1 MTFRP
6 FPWLRLGFLTLPRR
20 AQSRLARSRLAV
32 ISLALPPLVLA
43 VAQGAGA
50 REVTVA
56 EPAVRYPF
64 DPVCPWGRIADGRGM
79 LVRCLEPA
87 EAQRLAAPA
96 RVAPAPVGVGPA
108 ITAPAAAPPPV
119 SPLVA
124 PTTTPA
130 EPRAARAMDAPSLSA
145 SVPAARPAPAPVAP
159 SPPPVPAGK
168 PRKVVLEAV
177 SAARADTG
185 ELPEARTQLLRAR
198 DRYVQ
203 CVESNGGISTSPA
216 RVTLRFLVRERGR
229 AEGVTV
235 KERAGLSMA
244 AAKCIATVVDRRYVG
259 YPAAPIVGADLSVDF
274 AWEAGR

>member
-1 MTFRP
+1 MTLRP
-6 FPWLRLGFLTLPRR
+6 RRPAWLRLGF
-20 AQSRLARSRLAV
+20 QSLSPFAPSA
-32 ISLALPPLVLA
+32 LVLA
-43 VAQGAGA
+43 ALLLGVPGGAAA

-108 ITAPAAAPPPV
+108 IGAPAAAPPPV
-119 SPLVA
+119 TPMAAPSP
-124 PTTTPA
+124 PPS
-130 EPRAARAMDAPSLSA
+130 EPRARALDAPSLA
-145 SVPAARPAPAPVAP
+145 AAVPAARPAPPAP
-159 SPPPVPAGK
+159 PAGK
-168 PRKVVLEAV
+168 PRKVALEAV

-185 ELPEARTQLLRAR
+185 ELPEARPQLLRAG

-203 CVESNGGISTSPA
+203 CVEANGGISQSPA
-216 RVTLRFLVRERGR
+216 RVTVRFLVRERGR

-235 KERAGLSMA
+235 KERAGVSMA
-244 AAKCIATVVDRRYVG
+244 AAKCIAAVVDRRYVG

-274 AWEAGR
+274 TWEGAGR

>member
-6 FPWLRLGFLTLPRR
+6 RRPIGETRRVRRVSTWVPAWLRLWLRVLSP
-20 AQSRLARSRLAV
+20 
-32 ISLALPPLVLA
+32 LALSALVLA
-43 VAQGAGA
+43 SARNAAAQ
-50 REVTVA
+50 EVTVA

-108 ITAPAAAPPPV
+108 ITAPAAAPPPAGPIA
-119 SPLVA
+119 PLSTA
-124 PTTTPA
+124 PS
-130 EPRAARAMDAPSLSA
+130 EPRARALDAPSLA
-145 SVPAARPAPAPVAP
+145 AAVPVARPAAAPSAPAP
-159 SPPPVPAGK
+159 SGK
-168 PRKVVLEAV
+168 PRKVSLKAV

-185 ELPEARTQLLRAR
+185 ELPEARTQLLRAG

-203 CVESNGGISTSPA
+203 CVESNGGMSQSPA
-216 RVTLRFLVRERGR
+216 RVTVRFLVRERGR

-235 KERAGLSMA
+235 KEREGVSMA
-244 AAKCIATVVDRRYVG
+244 AAKCVATVVDRRYVG

-274 AWEAGR
+274 AWEGAGR

>member
-6 FPWLRLGFLTLPRR
+6 FSRLRLGFHDWPPHDWPP
-20 AQSRLARSRLAV
+20 
-32 ISLALPPLVLA
+32 LALSTLALSALAPSALVLA
-43 VAQGAGA
+43 AARDASA

-96 RVAPAPVGVGPA
+96 RGAPAPVGVGA
-108 ITAPAAAPPPV
+108 GITAPAAAPPPV
-119 SPLVA
+119 LTPPSAA
-124 PTTTPA
+124 PS
-130 EPRAARAMDAPSLSA
+130 EQQAARGMDAPSLSA
-145 SVPAARPAPAPVAP
+145 SVPAPRPAAAP
-159 SPPPVPAGK
+159 SSPAAPPPVAPAGK
-168 PRKVVLEAV
+168 PRKVTLKAI

-185 ELPEARTQLLRAR
+185 ELPEARTQLLRAG
-198 DRYVQ
+198 DRYLQ
-203 CVESNGGISTSPA
+203 CVESNGGISSSPA
-216 RVTLRFLVRERGR
+216 RVTVRFLVRERGR

-235 KERAGLSMA
+235 KEREGMSMA
-244 AAKCIATVVDRRYVG
+244 AAKCVATVVDRRYVG

>member
-1 MTFRP
+1 
-6 FPWLRLGFLTLPRR
+6 
-20 AQSRLARSRLAV
+20 V
-32 ISLALPPLVLA
+32 LPPLVLA
-43 VAQGAGA
+43 VAHGAAGA

-96 RVAPAPVGVGPA
+96 RVAPAPVGGGPA

-119 SPLVA
+119 SPMVA
-124 PTTTPA
+124 PTAA
-130 EPRAARAMDAPSLSA
+130 EPRPMDAPSLSA
-145 SVPAARPAPAPVAP
+145 SVPAARPAPVPVAP
-159 SPPPVPAGK
+159 PPTPPPAPAGK

-235 KERAGLSMA
+235 KERAGLSVA
-244 AAKCIATVVDRRYVG
+244 AAKCVATVVDRRYVG